1 MLYSMSDNERQ
12 PGQAG
17 EGITK
22 EELKYER
29 LRALMSIDEREAI
42 DSKAIA
48 EAWGTNYQTVG
59 SLLSIAKSKP
69 SFNTQ
74 LKKDHGYTDS
84 DFPVWWHS
92 EATALESETLEANS
106 LKEPSTLATE
116 HAEHA
121 KTPGYTPPG
130 EQDIQAD
137 PSLAGSTVKAPYSA
151 V

>member
-1 MLYSMSDNERQ
+1 MSINDRQ

-17 EGITK
+17 EGVTK

-69 SFNTQ
+69 SFKKQ
-74 LKKDHGYTDS
+74 LKKDHDYTDE
-84 DFPVWWHS
+84 DFPVWWYS
-92 EATALESETLEANS
+92 EAIASESETLEANS
-106 LKEPSTLATE
+106 LK
-116 HAEHA
+116 
-121 KTPGYTPPG
+121 
-130 EQDIQAD
+130 
-137 PSLAGSTVKAPYSA
+137 
-151 V
+151 